1 MSFGRSRVVLI
12 SVLVI
17 VCWGVPIASGQQSA
31 KPLTEKELIFLLEK
45 KVSASALGNMVQSF
59 GVTFPPDAEV
69 LDRLKK
75 AGATDALLETI
86 KRKAMTLNL
95 RVNGTKSSP
104 ATPEAEAIPLP
115 ARQHLQLGQQKL
127 KDSDYEGALQEFAE
141 AERIRPQWD
150 QVFNQ
155 RGLALAARGRYSEAA
170 SEWKKLL
177 ASAPTD
183 ADKATIQQKITEWES
198 AAERVAKMRALLS
211 QGNQQLLSGDAK
223 GAAQSFRDAVGLGNS
238 VGALLALA
246 RAQLLEGD
254 YQGLA
259 ETARQAQALD
269 PQSAFAALY
278 LADAELRQG
287 RPDSPALTQGLN
299 LNPNLVYGRALLARE
314 FRQRTNQ
321 AGGHTQVAA
330 GGANSASAEE
340 RNRRAWV
347 LWNGGY
353 FQQALDELT
362 KATLLNPT
370 DESLQCDLAY
380 ARLAERDTAG
390 AVASAREAVRLNSE
404 SVCGHHALALSL
416 ESSGKHDQASLEF
429 QTAQKLSS
437 GLGMD
442 SLLRPVIQSGGP
454 VATKN

>member
-1 MSFGRSRVVLI
+1 MRFGRSRVVLI

-45 KVSASALGNMVQSF
+45 RVSASALANMVQSF
-59 GVTFPPDAEV
+59 GVTFQPNAEL

-86 KRKAMTLNL
+86 KRKALTLNL
-95 RVNGTKSSP
+95 QVDGTKSPP

-127 KDSDYEGALQEFAE
+127 KNSDYEGALQEFAE

-155 RGLALAARGRYSEAA
+155 RGLALAALGRYSEAA

-177 ASAPTD
+177 ASAPAD
-183 ADKATIQQKITEWES
+183 ADRAAIQQKITEWES

-211 QGNQQLLSGDAK
+211 QGDQQLLSGDAK
-223 GAAQSFRDAVGLGNS
+223 GAAQSFRDAVGMGNS

-246 RAQLLEGD
+246 RAQLLDGD
-254 YQGLA
+254 YNGLA

-314 FRQRTNQ
+314 FATK
-321 AGGHTQVAA
+321 AGGHAQVTP
-330 GGANSASAEE
+330 GGASAPSAEE
-340 RNRRAWV
+340 RNRRGWV

-353 FQQALDELT
+353 FQLALEELH
-362 KATLLNPT
+362 KATLLNPM
-370 DESLQCDLAY
+370 EAGWQCDLAY
-380 ARLAERDTAG
+380 ARIAQRDTTG
-390 AVASAREAVRLNSE
+390 ALAAAREAVRLNSE
-404 SVCGHHALALSL
+404 SVCGHHVLALSL
-416 ESSGKHDQASLEF
+416 ESSGKHDQATLEF
-429 QTAQKLSS
+429 QAAQKLSS
-437 GLGMD
+437 GLGME
-442 SLLRPVIQSGGP
+442 SLLRPAIQSGGP
-454 VATKN
+454 VAPIN